1 LLESIEKNMTNIKK
15 RLSAERRFKFY
26 GQLGVFLSL
35 LFVTLL
41 MLKIFTTGSGAFFRT
56 TIEADVFFDPN
67 FMQVDKNSSDKEIS
81 RASFE
86 ALADSVVNYNFKD
99 LNEDQFIK
107 VREMFT
113 RRFDYQLRDYFLD
126 NKDDYKK
133 TVKLKLQHPL
143 ILIKL

>member
-1 LLESIEKNMTNIKK
+1 MTNIKK
-15 RLSAERRFKFY
+15 RLRAERRFKFY

-67 FMQVDKNSSDKEIS
+67 FMPVDKNSSDKEIS

-99 LNEDQFIK
+99 LKPEEKLFFKLTIIPFGQTTSPN
-107 VREMFT
+107 
-113 RRFDYQLRDYFLD
+113 L
-126 NKDDYKK
+126 YK
-133 TVKLKLQHPL
+133 
-143 ILIKL
+143 